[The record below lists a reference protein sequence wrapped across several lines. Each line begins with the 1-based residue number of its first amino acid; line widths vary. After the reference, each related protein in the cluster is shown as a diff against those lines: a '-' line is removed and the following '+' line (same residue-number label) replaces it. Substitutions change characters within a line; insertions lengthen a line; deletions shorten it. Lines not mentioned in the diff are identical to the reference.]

1 MKTFVVVAVVILGG
15 ALAAYYYWQETLPE
29 QQTQPEPDAGEV
41 TALPP
46 PIAPP
51 RPMLRQVVN
60 VPKAK
65 FPLPQLGE
73 SDSFMLEALASVTG
87 KESLMKIFR
96 VELLIHN
103 IVATIANLP
112 NQGLPV
118 NTMPVTPVPGNLV
131 ASVADGEM
139 SISSKNAARY
149 TPYVRL
155 AGVMNTEK
163 LVALYL
169 RLYPLFQQSYEELGY
184 PNKYFNDRLIEV
196 IDNLLAAPDIKE
208 PVKLVQP
215 KIVYVYAD
223 PDLEGRSIG
232 QRILMRIGSE
242 NEAKVKIKLQ
252 EIRQELFLHT
262 HEEEVNTA
270 K

>member
-15 ALAAYYYWQETLPE
+15 ALAAYYYWQ
-29 QQTQPEPDAGEV
+29 QTQPEPDAVEV

-46 PIAPP
+46 TIEPP
-51 RPMLRQVVN
+51 QPMERQVVK
-60 VPKAK
+60 VPEAK

-73 SDSFMLEALASVTG
+73 SDSFMFEALASLMG
-87 KESLMKIFR
+87 KESLKIFR
-96 VELLIHN
+96 VEQLIHN
-103 IVATIANLP
+103 IVVTIDHLP
-112 NQGLPV
+112 SQGLPV
-118 NTMPVTPVPGNLV
+118 NTVPVTPVPGNLV
-131 ASVADGEM
+131 ASVTDGEM
-139 SISSKNAARY
+139 SISPKNAARY

-155 AGVMNTEK
+155 AGVLNTEK

-196 IDNLLAAPDIKE
+196 IDNLLATPDIKG

-223 PDLEGRSIG
+223 PDLEERSIG
-232 QRILMRIGSE
+232 QRILMRIGSD
-242 NEAKVKIKLQ
+242 NEAKVKTKLQ
-252 EIRQELFLHT
+252 EIREELFLHI
-262 HEEEVNTA
+262 HEEEVKTT

>member
-1 MKTFVVVAVVILGG
+1 MKIFMVIAVVILGG
-15 ALAAYYYWQETLPE
+15 ALAAYYYWE
-29 QQTQPEPDAGEV
+29 QAQPEPKAVEV

-51 RPMLRQVVN
+51 KPVLRQVVK
-60 VPKAK
+60 VPEAQS
-65 FPLPQLGE
+65 PLPQLGE
-73 SDSFMLEALASVTG
+73 SDSFMLEALASLIG
-87 KESLMKIFR
+87 KESVVKIFR
-96 VELLIHN
+96 VEQIIHN
-103 IVATIANLP
+103 IVVTIDNLP
-112 NQGLPV
+112 NQSLPV

-139 SISSKNAARY
+139 SISPKNAARY
-149 TPYVRL
+149 TPYVHL
-155 AGVMNTEK
+155 AGVVNTEK

-169 RLYPLFQQSYEELGY
+169 RLYPLFQKSYEELGY
-184 PNKYFNDRLIEV
+184 PNKYFNDRVIEV

-232 QRILMRIGSE
+232 QRTLMRIGSD
-242 NEAKVKIKLQ
+242 NEAKVKTKLQ
-252 EIRQELFLHT
+252 EIRQELFLHM
-262 HEEEVNTA
+262 HEEEVKTA
-270 K
+270 E

>member
-15 ALAAYYYWQETLPE
+15 ALAAYYYWQ
-29 QQTQPEPDAGEV
+29 QTQPEPDAVEV

-46 PIAPP
+46 TIAPP
-51 RPMLRQVVN
+51 KPMVRQVVK
-60 VPKAK
+60 VPEAK

-73 SDSFMLEALASVTG
+73 SDSFMLEALASLMG

-96 VELLIHN
+96 VEQLIHN
-103 IVATIANLP
+103 IVATIDNLP
-112 NQGLPV
+112 SQGLPV

-131 ASVADGEM
+131 VSVVDGEM
-139 SISSKNAARY
+139 SISPKNTERY
-149 TPYVRL
+149 MPYVRL

-184 PNKYFNDRLIEV
+184 ANKYFNDRLIEV

-242 NEAKVKIKLQ
+242 NEAKVKTKLQ
-252 EIRQELFLHT
+252 EIRQELFLHM
-262 HEEEVNTA
+262 HEEEVKTA

>member
-1 MKTFVVVAVVILGG
+1 MKIFMVIAVVILGG
-15 ALAAYYYWQETLPE
+15 ALAAYYYWE
-29 QQTQPEPDAGEV
+29 QAQPEPKAVEV

-51 RPMLRQVVN
+51 KPVLRQVVK
-60 VPKAK
+60 VPEAQS
-65 FPLPQLGE
+65 PLPQLGE
-73 SDSFMLEALASVTG
+73 SDSFMLEALASLIG
-87 KESLMKIFR
+87 KESVMKIFR
-96 VELLIHN
+96 VEQIIHN
-103 IVATIANLP
+103 IVVTIDNLP
-112 NQGLPV
+112 NQSLPV
-118 NTMPVTPVPGNLV
+118 NAMPITPVPGNLV
-131 ASVADGEM
+131 VLVADGEM
-139 SISSKNAARY
+139 SISSKNTARY

-155 AGVMNTEK
+155 AGVVNTEK

-184 PNKYFNDRLIEV
+184 SNKYFNDRVIEV

-232 QRILMRIGSE
+232 QRTLMRIGSE
-242 NEAKVKIKLQ
+242 NEAKVKTKLQ
-252 EIRQELFLHT
+252 EIRQELFLHM
-262 HEEEVNTA
+262 HAEEVQPA
-270 K
+270 E

>member
-1 MKTFVVVAVVILGG
+1 MKTFMVIAVVVILVG
-15 ALAAYYYWQETLPE
+15 ALAAYYYWQ
-29 QQTQPEPDAGEV
+29 QTQPEPDAVEV

-46 PIAPP
+46 TSAPP
-51 RPMLRQVVN
+51 QPMVRQVVK
-60 VPKAK
+60 VPEAK

-73 SDSFMLEALASVTG
+73 SDSVMLEALASLMG
-87 KESLMKIFR
+87 KESLLKIFR
-96 VELLIHN
+96 VEQLIHN
-103 IVATIANLP
+103 IVVTIDHLP
-112 NQGLPV
+112 SQGLPV

-139 SISSKNAARY
+139 SMSPKNTERY

-169 RLYPLFQQSYEELGY
+169 RFYPLFQQSYEELGY

-196 IDNLLAAPDIKE
+196 IDHLLAAPDIKE

-215 KIVYVYAD
+215 KIVYAYAD

-232 QRILMRIGSE
+232 QRILMRIGSA
-242 NEAKVKIKLQ
+242 NEAKVKTMLQ
-252 EIRQELFLHT
+252 EIRQELFLHM
-262 HEEEVNTA
+262 HEEEVKTA